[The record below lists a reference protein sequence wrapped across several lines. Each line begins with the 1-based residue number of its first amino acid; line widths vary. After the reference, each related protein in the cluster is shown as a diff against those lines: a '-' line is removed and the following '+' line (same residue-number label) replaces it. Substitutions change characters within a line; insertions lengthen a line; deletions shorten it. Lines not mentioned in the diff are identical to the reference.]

1 MPGAAIFKLYDT
13 YGFPVDI
20 VRDVVRD
27 GGMTLDMDGFE
38 REMEGQRAKSRTVT
52 SFTRIADA
60 YKSLSSGGFK
70 PEFVGYDLLTAESR
84 AVLLVQGESEA
95 AEVGAGG
102 ELDLVTER
110 TPFYAESGGQVGD
123 IGRIVGPAGEMR
135 VDATV
140 KDPTGD
146 HHPQGHA

>member
-60 YKSLSSGGFK
+60 YKSLSSGG
-70 PEFVGYDLLTAESR
+70 SNR
-84 AVLLVQGESEA
+84 S
-95 AEVGAGG
+95 
-102 ELDLVTER
+102 
-110 TPFYAESGGQVGD
+110 SW
-123 IGRIVGPAGEMR
+123 
-135 VDATV
+135 AT
-140 KDPTGD
+140 TC
-146 HHPQGHA
+146 